1 MEMKFQDIKIKWDC
15 LQISLTQNCNLLC
28 KHCMRTNKFIQKDI
42 SFETFKKYLSNF
54 HPEMCYCLLLSDF
67 GEPFLRKDLVDIL
80 RYVKSEGFE
89 RVDVVSNG
97 TLFKNHDIKAIVKER
112 LLRKISIS
120 LEAATKEMFESI
132 RGTNFDG
139 FYSNIKLLRDY
150 KDEFMSKQPDIF
162 LSTVC
167 MKTNLLE
174 LPRIMDLAHKLRI
187 DFVDFVHLN
196 SVSLD
201 IFNPNM
207 NLPAFQGKLCIS
219 EQHLDTC
226 DSELVKDI
234 FRQIHEKSLQY
245 NITYLPP
252 ENYLHQENAG
262 DPLQIA
268 KAKCE
273 IPYKW
278 IQIGSDGSIF
288 PCCQISK
295 KITVGNLN
303 DNTFEQIWNSEKF
316 KKFRG
321 DLEAGTPNDWC
332 KICNVYKGK
341 RF

>member
-1 MEMKFQDIKIKWDC
+1 
-15 LQISLTQNCNLLC
+15 
-28 KHCMRTNKFIQKDI
+28 MRTNKFIQKDI
-42 SFETFKKYLSNF
+42 SFEIFKKYLSNF

-97 TLFKNHDIKAIVKER
+97 TLFQNHDIKAIVKER

-120 LEAATKEMFESI
+120 LEAATKERFEDI
-132 RGTNFDG
+132 RGTNFNE
-139 FYSNIKLLRDY
+139 FISNIILLRGY
-150 KDEFMSKQPDIF
+150 KEKFKSKYPDIF

-174 LPRIMDLAHKLRI
+174 LPKIMDLAHELRI

-196 SVSLD
+196 SISLD
-201 IFNPNM
+201 MFNLNM
-207 NLPAFQGKLCIS
+207 NLPGFQDKLCIS
-219 EQHLDTC
+219 GQHLDTC
-226 DSELVKDI
+226 DSELVKNI

-252 ENYLHQENAG
+252 ENYLSKGNNG
-262 DPLQIA
+262 DLS
-268 KAKCE
+268 KTMNTKCE

-295 KITVGNLN
+295 RIAVGNLN
-303 DNTFEQIWNSEKF
+303 DSTFEQIWDNEKF
-316 KKFRG
+316 KKFRS
-321 DLEAGTPNDWC
+321 DLETGTPNDWC